1 MYGHRDRTFIFKMLQ
16 PGLLGMKGLS
26 LGHKM
31 IEGAPTLDIPCSK
44 GYKSQIL
51 TSNDKLSS
59 R

>member
-1 MYGHRDRTFIFKMLQ
+1 MLNKLQ
-16 PGLLGMKGLS
+16 PGLLGKKGMS

-31 IEGAPTLDIPCSK
+31 MEGAPSFDVSCNE

-59 R
+59 RHETY